1 MLEKFTIENRDG
13 KDILIRDSSLSNEE
27 SIKQWQYEIEISK
40 QIQSQYILYPKEL
53 DTENGKLLYDTS
65 SILTLSDFISNR
77 STKFS
82 DKIQVSLL
90 LLEALR
96 DIHASRFVINSLQ
109 PSKILYNPKT
119 KDLKLCDL
127 SKMVQYQDIYRFQDK
142 FKNTLN
148 IKYISPEQ
156 TGRINIKIDYR
167 SDFYIFGVIL
177 YELFYGKTLFQT
189 DDENE
194 LIYHHLSIPPRFDTL
209 SSIGTIL
216 PKIIEKL
223 LQKSQENRYQS
234 HVTLL
239 KDLQYVQ
246 DNIEK
251 NKDDNL
257 SEFEVGQNDIGLEF
271 KIPNKIYGRTNE
283 IQKLCNLFESSI
295 LNSMQLTV
303 IGGYSGVGK
312 SRLVHEIIPFIEE
325 KNGFFIEGKFEQ
337 FKRDIPYS
345 GFIDAIEQLIN
356 YLRTLPEEKYMKWKK
371 KLNTDVGP
379 AIVLIA
385 ELIPSLHNFVTR
397 TEKLA
402 EVGAVEAE
410 KRFQDA
416 FSQLLLSLSSEFS
429 SLVIFLDDLQW
440 SDHGTLK
447 LIEKFLSSSEYKGI
461 LFIGAYRD
469 NEVDK
474 SHNLY
479 KMLYELEQNDI
490 FYDELILTPLV
501 LDDVKSLV
509 SETLKKDKNEV
520 NTLSRELY
528 QNTEGNPFF
537 LHVTLHQ
544 LYEDGVIY
552 LDENIGQW
560 VIEEAKFSKIKF
572 SDNVVNLMIDKLKS
586 YSLSEQKVLC
596 LSSLIGINFSLTTLA
611 MVLKKSNLETISYLT
626 TAIQDKLVI
635 PRNDSYIFITDEIE
649 AGKSKFA
656 FVHDRVQ
663 QAANLLLNEKNKID
677 FKYEIGRQLLKEEGK
692 KNIFQIVEQ
701 INSAIDLVI
710 DLQECKEFA
719 KLNLKAAL
727 KAKKAS
733 AFSTAREFL
742 KFSLKFISKYEY
754 DVDSLVIDIYRE
766 LAECSY
772 LSGDF
777 NLADSCYQKLPNF
790 KMSVFDKLRY
800 ITVQANQYQLQ
811 GRFNEVLDVIEYGIS
826 FVGIQFPKD
835 NDELLQLLD
844 DEYGYIDNAITQK
857 GSISILNLEDM
868 SDTMLIAIMELMRVQ
883 WYASYL
889 VGNNILNS
897 VISLTMTRLSLEKGN
912 CDLSSFAF
920 VTSALVASLNKND
933 PQQSKIMAELAIKL
947 SNKRDNKFIRGTTY
961 LLYTTFT
968 HHWHN
973 SIQSSLPYF
982 KTSWECSEQT
992 NDYVSAGYVI
1002 NVRST
1007 DSIIASINLNELE
1020 KQYLHEIHYLDKV
1033 KQKDMED
1040 ATYAGALQAVRA
1052 LLGKT
1057 ISPFSFDDEHFK
1069 EAEYL
1074 EQYSVIGLHQAY
1086 FYQARIRHSFIMQ
1099 TKDMIEYANKYI
1111 IVENFVPG
1119 QAKVHEANFYSALI
1133 YISISKDTKC
1143 YEFRQAKQIYEKFCI
1158 WEKNNESNFT
1168 PKRLLLEAE
1177 LARVQNNYLKAQQC
1191 YESAIE
1197 LAQKY
1202 GFSNITAVAYEC
1214 YARFAQ
1220 SNQLNQ
1226 LAKSCIKKAYFWYG
1240 YWGAIAKQKELK
1252 KQWIKFEIDL
1262 ENNDNDIKDIE
1273 METIFDSLNLLSG
1286 SIKKDSI
1293 INIFLENV
1301 AKHTG
1306 ATYAA
1311 LLHIDRHSLHL
1322 IGKYEV
1328 ENESSSIYNIGEI
1341 MLDNTNKHIPE
1352 NLLHYT
1358 LKTKKT
1364 ELFSTPVEWSKL
1376 GTNEYFEKN
1385 NPLSI
1390 LCQPLFNQDGITSIL
1405 YLENRYLTH
1414 AFNEQILKAV
1424 KLITQ
1429 QASTS
1434 IDNSILYEEMENRIV
1449 QRTKELEIAK
1459 TKAEAATKTKSEFLA
1474 NMSHEIRTPM
1484 NGIIGMSHLVLQ
1496 TNLDEKQQSYIEK
1509 IDNSAKNLL
1518 KIINDILDFS
1528 KIEAGKLKLEMIEFD
1543 LFSIVDNTV
1552 SLIEL
1557 IAHEKNLEII
1567 VSYNSTV
1574 GKNFKGDPLRLSQI
1588 IINLLTNAVKFTA
1601 SGEIGLYVNKTAE
1614 NNLQFEVKDTGI
1626 GLSLEEQESLFQSFS
1641 QADGS
1646 TTRKY
1651 GGTGLGLSIS
1661 KELVELM
1668 DGKIWVE
1675 SQKGKGSSFYFE
1687 VSLEELRNRKEYIKF
1702 SNKRV
1707 LVVDDNKTWNKIL
1720 KNLLSTFDLRVDVA
1734 LSGKEALKII
1744 DRCHNQYDIILMD
1757 WNMPH
1762 LDGIETTK
1770 LINQE
1775 CNADIKPP
1783 TVIMVSA
1790 FRQDAIISLAKDVG
1804 IDIFLQKPINPSV
1817 LNDLLCNIFEVD
1829 IKEKYKDI
1837 VTSIPPSISIEQLN
1851 ECRVLLVEDNI
1862 INQEII
1868 IGLLDN
1874 SGIIIDI
1881 ANNGKEAIDLYKR
1894 ENNKYDLIL
1903 MDIQMPIMD
1912 GYEATALIR
1921 NENKSIPII
1930 ALSAN
1935 AMQNDIEQTKSVG
1948 MNEHLN
1954 KPIDVDMLYSILLKY
1969 ISPKKTIK
1977 EVTKIEVGDIELSFT
1992 NIDVR
1997 IGLLHMGNN
2006 QELYIKV
2013 LKSFYTDYKNI
2024 NLDDL
2029 KDDEIVIFAH
2039 TLKGLSLNIGAKE
2052 LANAA
2057 VELESSSNRICFQ
2070 KIKEELSKV
2079 IDELDYFKEDENKKI
2094 ELKEISDEEKD
2105 KLFLRLKEVL
2115 SSNRIKNIL
2124 PIIKEL
2130 EQYDLKND
2138 QELFNKIK
2146 NLIEY
2151 KKFTDARELIG
2162 S

>member
-96 DIHASRFVINSLQ
+96 DIHASKFVINSLQ

-649 AGKSKFA
+649 VGKSKFA

-1496 TNLDEKQQSYIEK
+1496 TNLDDKQKSYVQR
-1509 IDNSAKNLL
+1509 IDSSANNLL
-1518 KIINDILDFS
+1518 TIINDILDFS
-1528 KIEAGKLKLEMIEFD
+1528 KIEAGKLELEHIEFD
-1543 LFSIVDNTV
+1543 LFDVVDN
-1552 SLIEL
+1552 SIDLIEL
-1557 IAHEKNLEII
+1557 SAHEKNLEII
-1567 VSYNSTV
+1567 VSYCSEI

-1588 IINLLTNAVKFTA
+1588 IINLLTNAVKFTEK
-1601 SGEIGLYVNKTAE
+1601 GEISLYIKRKFE
-1614 NNLQFEVKDTGI
+1614 NRLEFQVKDTGV
-1626 GLSLEEQESLFQSFS
+1626 GLNTIEQESLFQSFS

-1661 KELVELM
+1661 KELVSLM

-1675 SQKGKGSSFYFE
+1675 SEKGKGSNFIFE
-1687 VSLEELRNRKEYIKF
+1687 VTLDELENKKEYVEF
-1702 SNKRV
+1702 RNKKV
-1707 LVVDDNKTWNKIL
+1707 LVVDDNESWHDIL
-1720 KNLLSTFDLRVDVA
+1720 KSLLSKFGLTVDVA
-1734 LSGKEALKII
+1734 FSGYEALEIVNK
-1744 DRCHNQYDIILMD
+1744 CQNKYDIILMD
-1757 WNMPH
+1757 WNMPK
-1762 LDGIETTK
+1762 LDGIETTRR
-1770 LINQE
+1770 INQE
-1775 CNADIKPP
+1775 CELSYTPP

-1790 FRQDAIISLAKDVG
+1790 FRQDFILSLAKDVG
-1804 IDIFLQKPINPSV
+1804 IDIFLHKPINPSI
-1817 LNDLLCNIFEVD
+1817 LHDLLCTVFEYD
-1829 IKEKYKDI
+1829 IKQNYKTITTTKIPSKDI
-1837 VTSIPPSISIEQLN
+1837 TNLN
-1851 ECRVLLVEDNI
+1851 RCKILLVEDNK

-1868 IGLLDN
+1868 LGLLDTDD
-1874 SGIIIDI
+1874 ITIDI
-1881 ANNGKEAIDLYKR
+1881 ANNGEEAISLYH
-1894 ENNKYDLIL
+1894 ESSNKYDLIL

-1912 GYEATALIR
+1912 GYEATKIIR
-1921 NENKSIPII
+1921 SENKSIPII

-1935 AMQNDIEQTKSVG
+1935 AMQDDIYKTKSVG

-1954 KPIDVDMLYSILLKY
+1954 KPISVDKLYASLFKYLSSKESKTPELQDSLDGFEYSFKY
-1969 ISPKKTIK
+1969 IDTSKGLAHMGQNKKLYLKVLNSFFKDYK
-1977 EVTKIEVGDIELSFT
+1977 EIELQS
-1992 NIDVR
+1992 I
-1997 IGLLHMGNN
+1997 
-2006 QELYIKV
+2006 E
-2013 LKSFYTDYKNI
+2013 
-2024 NLDDL
+2024 DDG
-2029 KDDEIVIFAH
+2029 IAIFAH
-2039 TLKGLSLNIGAKE
+2039 TLKGLSFNIGAVSLGNIAYKLETSLDRKLLNSLEMELSQVIEELKIIQKDDLSNKDTVVISDKE
-2052 LANAA
+2052 IT
-2057 VELESSSNRICFQ
+2057 ELFQDLRKVLNTNRIKKILQVLEKMEKFDLKNKQ
-2070 KIKEELSKV
+2070 ELFDNIKYLIEYRKIKEAK
-2079 IDELDYFKEDENKKI
+2079 
-2094 ELKEISDEEKD
+2094 
-2105 KLFLRLKEVL
+2105 
-2115 SSNRIKNIL
+2115 
-2124 PIIKEL
+2124 
-2130 EQYDLKND
+2130 
-2138 QELFNKIK
+2138 
-2146 NLIEY
+2146 
-2151 KKFTDARELIG
+2151 ELIG
-2162 S
+2162 D